1 MGVSQE
7 KMRRNELETVII
19 GSCLDEFHCK
29 GEQRFGALKHIF
41 YYL

>member
-7 KMRRNELETVII
+7 KMGRNELETVII

-29 GEQRFGALKHIF
+29 REQRFGTLKQIL

>member
-7 KMRRNELETVII
+7 KMGRNELETVII
-19 GSCLDEFHCK
+19 GSRLDVFHYK
-29 GEQRFGALKHIF
+29 REQRFGALKQIF